1 MVHRMEV
8 LRRIKEVISE
18 VAIRHGIDVDKV
30 ILFGSRARGDFREN
44 SDWDLLVITKTKYGR
59 RVVREFLLEVRRA
72 LVDIGIV
79 PEIIVVE
86 KYTVEKY
93 KKHTGYVYYHALAE
107 GIVL

>member
-1 MVHRMEV
+1 MVYRMGV
-8 LRRIKEVISE
+8 LRRIKEVINE
-18 VAIRHGIDVDKV
+18 VAVRQGIDIDKV

-44 SDWDLLVITKTKYGR
+44 SDWDLLVITKTKYSR
-59 RVVREFLLEVRRA
+59 KVVREFLLEARRA
-72 LVDIGIV
+72 LVDISIV

-86 KYTVEKY
+86 KDTIERY